1 MKGCINPALVT
12 QVTMFNQIKMDDE
25 TFTLY
30 VVANVVKKKGSNI
43 PLLLLVVVIVVVAP
57 EEQVLEPM

>member
-25 TFTLY
+25 TFPLY
-30 VVANVVKKKGSNI
+30 VVANVVKKKGSNV
-43 PLLLLVVVIVVVAP
+43 PLFLLVVVVVVAP
-57 EEQVLEPM
+57 EEQESEPM